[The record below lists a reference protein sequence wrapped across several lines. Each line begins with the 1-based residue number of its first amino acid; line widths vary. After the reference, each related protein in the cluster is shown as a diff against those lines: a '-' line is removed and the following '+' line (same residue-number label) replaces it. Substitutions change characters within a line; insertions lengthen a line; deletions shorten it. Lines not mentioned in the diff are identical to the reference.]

1 MNTIHDILKMYC
13 GASVALYGLGTE
25 TERFLDEYRNR
36 VSILAL
42 LDGFRDSGNLY
53 GFPILPIQDAINKGV
68 NLIIVI
74 ARPGSCKAI
83 TKRIGDICRKSS
95 VALYDIRGKDLLAQ
109 NIIKYDFSGLSG
121 TTKET
126 LIKKINASEIISFD
140 LFDTLIMR
148 KAYTYTDIFD
158 LVDLKLRHIG
168 IVIPDF
174 AERRLSAEKVL
185 SKNGAPTLEM
195 IYETLLQQLGGS
207 FFSADELAVI
217 EWEIDYN
224 TMLPRREV
232 CEIYKSVLSSGKK
245 VIITTDTYYRRERIK
260 ELILRFGLDGFDNV
274 FISCECGTS
283 KSLKLYDIV
292 IANYKNKVILHIG
305 DDETADILETG
316 KREIDSYRIYSGS
329 RLFDELGGLG
339 IENQMNTLS
348 DRLKCG
354 LFISQIFNTPFQFER
369 ENCNVSVSNAHN
381 IGYLFC
387 GPMITDFIFWLNEQ
401 IKKYNFKQ
409 ILFCARDGYLI
420 GRLYRMIDTST
431 RSIYFLTSRTASIR
445 AGMESDEDIQYV
457 DSMKYFGSIEKSS
470 KKRFGIVLSD
480 KDENKRKQL
489 ILQKSELQK
498 ANYRKYIKKLE
509 ISDEKTAMFDFVAK
523 GTTQMFLERVFNK
536 KFKGFYFLQLEREF
550 MADKGLD
557 IKPFYSEE
565 EKEDSAIYE
574 NYYILETI
582 LTSPY
587 PQTDEFDDEGN
598 PKFADEF
605 RNESNILCFEKIQ
618 NGILEYFEDY
628 LKLLPVETRSENK
641 KLDELFLDLI
651 NHVEV
656 VDKNFSS
663 LKVEDPFFG
672 RSTDIADILW

>member
-1 MNTIHDILKMYC
+1 MNTIHDILKIYS

-25 TERFLDEYRNR
+25 TERFLDEYRNQ
-36 VSILAL
+36 VSVIAL

-53 GFPILPIQDAINKGV
+53 GFPIMPIQVAINKGV

-83 TKRIGDICRKSS
+83 TKRIGDICRKCS

-121 TTKET
+121 SKKEI
-126 LIKKINASEIISFD
+126 LIKKINDSEVISFD

-148 KAYTYTDIFD
+148 KVYTYTDIFD
-158 LVDLKLRHIG
+158 LVDLKLRHLG

-174 AERRLSAEKVL
+174 AKRRLSVEKLL

-207 FFSADELAVI
+207 FLSADELAVI

-232 CEIYKSVLSSGKK
+232 CEIYKSVLSNGKK
-245 VIITTDTYYRRERIK
+245 VIITTDTYYRRERIE
-260 ELILRFGLDGFDNV
+260 ELILHFGLDGVDNV

-283 KSLKLYDIV
+283 KSSKLYDIV
-292 IANYKNKVILHIG
+292 IGTYTNKTILHIG
-305 DDETADILETG
+305 DDETADISETG
-316 KREIDSYRIYSGS
+316 KREIDSYHIYSGS

-339 IENQMNTLS
+339 VENQINTFS

-354 LFISQIFNTPFQFER
+354 LFISQLFNSPFQFER
-369 ENCNVSVSNAHN
+369 EDCNVSVSNAHN

-387 GPMITDFIFWLNEQ
+387 GPMIADFIFWLNEQ
-401 IKKYNFKQ
+401 IKNDDFKQ
-409 ILFCARDGYLI
+409 VLFCARDGYLI
-420 GRLYRMIDTST
+420 GRLYRMIDTVT

-445 AGMESDEDIQYV
+445 AGMEGDEDIQYV
-457 DSMKYFGSIEKSS
+457 DSMKFFGSIEKSS
-470 KKRFGIVLSD
+470 KKRFGIFLSD
-480 KDENKRKQL
+480 NDENIRKQL
-489 ILQKSELQK
+489 ILKKSELQK

-509 ISDEKTAMFDFVAK
+509 IPDEKTAMFDFVAK
-523 GTTQMFLERVFNK
+523 GTTQMFLERIFNK
-536 KFKGFYFLQLEREF
+536 KFKGVYFLQLEPEF
-550 MADKGLD
+550 MVDRGLD

-565 EKEDSAIYE
+565 EKKYSAIYE

-587 PQTDEFDDEGN
+587 PQTDEFDNDGN
-598 PKFADEF
+598 PVFAE
-605 RNESNILCFEKIQ
+605 ESRSERNILCFEKMQ
-618 NGILEYFEDY
+618 NGILEYMEDY
-628 LKLLPVETRSENK
+628 LKLLPAEMRSENK
-641 KLDELFLDLI
+641 KIDEIFLSLI
-651 NHVEV
+651 NHVKI
-656 VDKNFSS
+656 VDKDFNS
-663 LKVEDPFFG
+663 LKVDDPFFG
-672 RSTDIADILW
+672 RFTDITDILG